1 MLTKLKLIYWRWVK
15 SCCER
20 DMKDINIYLAETPVY
35 TLAVNSQSHRARCQ
49 AMREQRQ
56 ALKDYRNAVN
66 VIKELER
73 QVR

>member
-20 DMKDINIYLAETPVY
+20 DIEDIGTYLAETPLY
-35 TLAVNSQSHRARCQ
+35 TLYVNSMSHRARCQ

-66 VIKELER
+66 VIEELER

>member
-20 DMKDINIYLAETPVY
+20 DIEDINTYLAETPAY
-35 TLAVNSQSHRARCQ
+35 TLEVNSHSHRARCQ
-49 AMREQRQ
+49 AKREQRQ

-66 VIKELER
+66 VIEELER